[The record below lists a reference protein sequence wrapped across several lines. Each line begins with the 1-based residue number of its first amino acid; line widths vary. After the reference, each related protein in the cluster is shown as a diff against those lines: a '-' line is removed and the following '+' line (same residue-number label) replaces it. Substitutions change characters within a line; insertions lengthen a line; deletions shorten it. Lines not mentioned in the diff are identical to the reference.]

1 MRISC
6 FMLVSA
12 AAFSS
17 CAALA
22 EEAYTTRIEPRPY
35 YGAVVTI
42 EHGVRVYRPVPA
54 TRHMIID
61 PARRDRKRHRPP
73 RAVRPRR
80 ADARGAARP
89 LTSPASLL

>member
-1 MRISC
+1 MQELVMRILC

-12 AAFSS
+12 AVCTSS
-17 CAALA
+17 AAYA

-61 PARRDRKRHRPP
+61 PAAAGANATARTELYGPVAPAPAVPRDR
-73 RAVRPRR
+73 
-80 ADARGAARP
+80 
-89 LTSPASLL
+89 

>member
-1 MRISC
+1 MRI
-6 FMLVSA
+6 FGILLLSA
-12 AAFSS
+12 AVFTSA
-17 CAALA
+17 AALA

-61 PARRDRKRHRPP
+61 PRAASANGTARLEPYGPVAPTPAVPRDR
-73 RAVRPRR
+73 
-80 ADARGAARP
+80 
-89 LTSPASLL
+89 

>member
-6 FMLVSA
+6 FMLGFA

-22 EEAYTTRIEPRPY
+22 EEAYTTRIETRPY
-35 YGAVVTI
+35 YGAVVTV

-61 PARRDRKRHRPP
+61 PRAASANGTARTEPYGPVAPTPAVPRDR
-73 RAVRPRR
+73 
-80 ADARGAARP
+80 
-89 LTSPASLL
+89 

>member
-1 MRISC
+1 MRISG

-12 AAFSS
+12 AAFWP
-17 CAALA
+17 CAALS

-61 PARRDRKRHRPP
+61 PAAASAGGNARLEPYGPVAPTPAVPRDR
-73 RAVRPRR
+73 
-80 ADARGAARP
+80 
-89 LTSPASLL
+89 

>member
-1 MRISC
+1 MRISGY
-6 FMLVSA
+6 MLVTV
-12 AAFSS
+12 AAFSP
-17 CAALA
+17 CAAHS

-61 PARRDRKRHRPP
+61 PRAVSANGTTRIEQYGPVAPTPAVPRDR
-73 RAVRPRR
+73 
-80 ADARGAARP
+80 
-89 LTSPASLL
+89 